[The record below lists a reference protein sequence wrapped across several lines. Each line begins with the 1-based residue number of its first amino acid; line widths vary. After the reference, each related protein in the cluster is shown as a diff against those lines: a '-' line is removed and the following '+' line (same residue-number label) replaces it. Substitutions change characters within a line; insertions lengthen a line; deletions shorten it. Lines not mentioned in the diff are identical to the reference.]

1 MVTNMGTENNANE
14 IHAQMSRLETQIA
27 ALTDK
32 VEDIKTSVTQ
42 IAKLDKTIAEVVIH
56 NSHARENIET
66 LWRQV
71 EEIKNRVEHT
81 NTRITTVEN
90 DTNENINK
98 AKGAGWAFGI
108 MFGVIQVLV
117 VASVVWVFTNVQEG
131 IIANRL
137 QNDQLQRLDV
147 TVKELVV
154 RGVK

>member
-1 MVTNMGTENNANE
+1 MGTEASNE

-27 ALTDK
+27 SLTEK
-32 VEDIKTSVTQ
+32 VEDIKVNVTQ

-81 NTRITTVEN
+81 NSRITTVETE
-90 DTNENINK
+90 TNENINK

-117 VASVVWVFTNVQEG
+117 VSSVIWVFSNVQESM
-131 IIANRL
+131 IANRL
-137 QNDQLQRLDV
+137 QNDQIQRLDI
-147 TVKELVV
+147 TVKELVI
-154 RGVK
+154 RGNK

>member
-1 MVTNMGTENNANE
+1 MGTENNSNE
-14 IHAQMSRLETQIA
+14 MHAQMSRLETQLVS
-27 ALTDK
+27 LTEK
-32 VEDIKTSVTQ
+32 VEDIKVSVTQ

-81 NTRITTVEN
+81 NTRITTVETE
-90 DTNENINK
+90 TNENINK

-117 VASVVWVFTNVQEG
+117 VASVVWVFSNVQEG
-131 IIANRL
+131 IISNRI

-147 TVKELVV
+147 TVKELVI
-154 RGVK
+154 RGSK

>member
-1 MVTNMGTENNANE
+1 MGTENNSNE
-14 IHAQMSRLETQIA
+14 MHAQMSRLETQLVS
-27 ALTDK
+27 LTEK
-32 VEDIKTSVTQ
+32 VEDIKVSVTQ

-81 NTRITTVEN
+81 NTRITTVETE
-90 DTNENINK
+90 TNENINK

-117 VASVVWVFTNVQEG
+117 VASVVWVFSNVQEG
-131 IIANRL
+131 IIANRI

-147 TVKELVV
+147 TVKELVI
-154 RGVK
+154 RGAK

>member
-1 MVTNMGTENNANE
+1 MGTENSSNE
-14 IHAQMSRLETQIA
+14 IHAQMSRLETQLVS
-27 ALTDK
+27 LTEK
-32 VEDIKTSVTQ
+32 VEDIKVSVTQ

-56 NSHARENIET
+56 NGHARENIET

-81 NTRITTVEN
+81 NTRITTVETE
-90 DTNENINK
+90 TNENINK

-117 VASVVWVFTNVQEG
+117 VASVVWVFSNVQEG
-131 IIANRL
+131 IIANRI

-147 TVKELVV
+147 TVKELVI
-154 RGVK
+154 RGAK

>member
-1 MVTNMGTENNANE
+1 MVANMGTENNANE

-56 NSHARENIET
+56 NGHARENIET

>member
-1 MVTNMGTENNANE
+1 MGTENNSNE
-14 IHAQMSRLETQIA
+14 MHAQMSRLETQLVS
-27 ALTDK
+27 LTEK
-32 VEDIKTSVTQ
+32 VEDIKVSVTQ

-81 NTRITTVEN
+81 NTRITTVETE
-90 DTNENINK
+90 TNENINK

-117 VASVVWVFTNVQEG
+117 VASVVWVFSNVQEG

-147 TVKELVV
+147 TVKELVI
-154 RGVK
+154 RGSK